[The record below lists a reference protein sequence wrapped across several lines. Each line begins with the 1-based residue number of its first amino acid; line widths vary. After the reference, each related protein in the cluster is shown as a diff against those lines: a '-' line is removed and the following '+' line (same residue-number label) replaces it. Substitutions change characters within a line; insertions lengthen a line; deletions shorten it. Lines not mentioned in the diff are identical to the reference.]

1 MSVLSPGIRGEKIAG
16 PRGRREGESLDV
28 VEDEQYLLTRGR
40 GEEMNHGL

>member
-1 MSVLSPGIRGEKIAG
+1 MSVISPGIRGEIAG